1 MTFRLRLHGAV
12 AGATACTALLAGC
25 GTSGAYYMVREP
37 GSATPYYTTS
47 ISTSGSAVKFKDA
60 KTGSGVTLQ
69 SSEVRKISKEEY
81 AQAMTPPTPTEIA
94 QIVAFE
100 KGILTA
106 QSKDQAE
113 VLRNISSS
121 WSRLAGQIDR
131 YNALVREQDRIARK

>member
-37 GSATPYYTTS
+37 GSTTPYYTTS

-81 AQAMTPPTPTEIA
+81 AQAMTPPAPAAVIVPLPTSAGTGASAPAAVAIPATPSEA
-94 QIVAFE
+94 KPQ
-100 KGILTA
+100 
-106 QSKDQAE
+106 
-113 VLRNISSS
+113 
-121 WSRLAGQIDR
+121 
-131 YNALVREQDRIARK
+131 